1 VRRKD
6 WTLLAIC
13 AADAKGLS
21 PVQLQKTLF
30 LLGRELPEEVGH
42 AYYDFRPYHYGPFD
56 RTVYSDAEVLAESG
70 HVAITQRDGESWSRY
85 LATAKGCERA
95 EAIKKEAPA
104 SAVAYLQRVVDWALR
119 QSFQQL
125 VRSIYAR
132 YPEMRANSVFQ
143 G

>member
-1 VRRKD
+1 VKRRD

-13 AADAKGLS
+13 TANGQGLS

-30 LLGRELPEEVGH
+30 LLGRELPDTVAP
-42 AYYDFRPYHYGPFD
+42 AYYEFKPYHYGPFD
-56 RTVYSDAEVLAESG
+56 STVYSDADRLAEAG
-70 HVAITQRDGESWSRY
+70 YVAITQRDGESWSRY
-85 LATAKGCERA
+85 LATAQGCERA
-95 EAIKKEAPA
+95 ETLKQEAPPA
-104 SAVAYLQRVVDWALR
+104 AVAYLQRVVEWALR

-125 VRSIYAR
+125 VRSIYAK

>member
-1 VRRKD
+1 MNRSD

-13 AADAKGLS
+13 AANGQGLS

-30 LLGRELPEEVGH
+30 LLGRELPNAVGQG
-42 AYYDFRPYHYGPFD
+42 YYDFKPYHYGPFD
-56 RTVYSDAEVLAESG
+56 RAVYSDAEKLAVAG
-70 HVAITQRDGESWSRY
+70 DVAITQRPGESWNRY
-85 LATAKGCERA
+85 LATAQGCERA
-95 EAIKKEAPA
+95 EALKTEVPQAI
-104 SAVAYLQRVVDWALR
+104 AYLQSVVQWALR

-125 VRSIYAR
+125 VRSIYEK